1 MLTIFPVLGKLA
13 HMQSV
18 AVTRLDKGKRNV
30 NEIDCKHQGTKA
42 FPNRLCRQ
50 SKSLQTIATG
60 SKRAY
65 VQKCKSIRAQKYKST
80 KVQKHKRAIV
90 QECKMCTCGLANSGG
105 GVCFLGAERKFVRGR
120 KRSHLRC
127 TPLRY

>member
-65 VQKCKSIRAQKYKST
+65 VQKCKSTRAQKYKST
-80 KVQKHKRAIV
+80 KGQLCQSAKCALVDWQI
-90 QECKMCTCGLANSGG
+90 QEEEFASSELRESLCEAGR
-105 GVCFLGAERKFVRGR
+105 GATYAAHR
-120 KRSHLRC
+120 
-127 TPLRY
+127 